1 MKQMDSQKDYLK
13 DLPMPKLPKIDSEE
27 IQAEITRVLGQKGKK
42 ENEAPSLDVPEP
54 EKSNTQAWKN
64 AYDVARRNNEVAEMQ
79 KLNLELESKDG
90 GKVWQQSMVDEEMM
104 IDQVRRQKEL
114 VQKEINEINRKRK
127 FSQTNQA
134 QKIMALQGSVD
145 AYHTKNIDLECQIAS
160 MEAQYR

>member
-1 MKQMDSQKDYLK
+1 M
-13 DLPMPKLPKIDSEE
+13 
-27 IQAEITRVLGQKGKK
+27 
-42 ENEAPSLDVPEP
+42 
-54 EKSNTQAWKN
+54 
-64 AYDVARRNNEVAEMQ
+64 
-79 KLNLELESKDG
+79 
-90 GKVWQQSMVDEEMM
+90 
-104 IDQVRRQKEL
+104 